1 MRYSKRMGQ
10 VFLQSRRIASYEVD
24 LLGEPGTVLE
34 IGPGHGVLTKILV
47 ERGFNVTAV
56 EKDRYIYGE
65 LQALKANN
73 LNLINMDFLDMAP
86 GSYDYII
93 GNIPYSI
100 SSPIIF
106 KLYEFN
112 FRRSVIMVQ
121 KEFAEKIALPDDMSR
136 LYVNAYVRYRI
147 ELKRYVSKRNF
158 NPQPEVDS
166 AILVLEKKKYEEPYP
181 MDFLDG
187 VLIEM
192 FSKKRKKLSNIFD
205 VYPPGMGDKRPS
217 NLTVSEILDLVR
229 LLYESGFSAHR

>member
-1 MRYSKRMGQ
+1 MKYSKRMGQ
-10 VFLQSRRIASYEVD
+10 VFLQSRRIAEYEVD

-47 ERGFNVTAV
+47 ERGFKITAV
-56 EKDRYIYGE
+56 EKDRYIFGE
-65 LQALKANN
+65 LQSLRAAN

-100 SSPIIF
+100 SSPIVF
-106 KLYEFN
+106 KLYEFE

-121 KEFAEKIALPDDMSR
+121 KEFAEKIAFPDDMSR
-136 LYVNAYVRYRI
+136 LYVNAHVRYNV
-147 ELKRYVSKRNF
+147 ELKRYVSRKNF

-181 MDFLDG
+181 LEFLDG
-187 VLIEM
+187 VLVQM

-205 VYPPGMGDKRPS
+205 ICPEDLADKRPS
-217 NLTVSEILDLVR
+217 NLTVSEILGLAR
-229 LLYESGFSAHR
+229 LLFDSGSSAHR

>member
-10 VFLQSRRIASYEVD
+10 VFLQSRRIAEYEVD
-24 LLGEPGTVLE
+24 LLGVPGTVLE
-34 IGPGHGVLTKILV
+34 IGPGHGVLTKILID
-47 ERGFNVTAV
+47 RGFEVTAV
-56 EKDRYIYGE
+56 EKDRYIFQE
-65 LQALKANN
+65 LQPIRSRN

-106 KLYEFN
+106 KLYEFE
-112 FRRSVIMVQ
+112 FQRSVIMVQ
-121 KEFAEKIALPDDMSR
+121 KEFAEKIAYPNDMSR
-136 LYVNAYVRYRI
+136 LHVNAHVRYSV
-147 ELKRYVSKRNF
+147 ELKRYVSRRNF

-181 MDFLDG
+181 MDFLDS
-187 VLIEM
+187 VLIQM

-205 VYPPGMGDKRPS
+205 ICPEDLADKRPS
-217 NLTVSEILDLVR
+217 NLTVSEILGLAR
-229 LLYESGFSAHR
+229 LLFDSGFSARR